1 MRLRRDD
8 GSVLAADLVLAAAI
22 VIVVAATAGAFGTVA
37 AAVQDDR
44 EAARNAAVI
53 AARTGDTKRAETV
66 ARRLSSPAAEVGIE
80 TSPDLIAVWVGG
92 PVEGAHPV
100 LRRITITAFGE
111 AEVPVAPYRSNRG

>member
-22 VIVVAATAGAFGTVA
+22 VIVVAATASAFGTVA

-44 EAARNAAVI
+44 EAARTAAVI
-53 AARTGDTKRAETV
+53 AARTGDVERAETV
-66 ARRLSSPAAEVGIE
+66 ARRLSPDTDVTIEV
-80 TSPDLIAVWVGG
+80 SPDLIAVRVSG
-92 PVEGAHPV
+92 PVEVAHPV
-100 LRRITITAFGE
+100 LRRITVTAFGE